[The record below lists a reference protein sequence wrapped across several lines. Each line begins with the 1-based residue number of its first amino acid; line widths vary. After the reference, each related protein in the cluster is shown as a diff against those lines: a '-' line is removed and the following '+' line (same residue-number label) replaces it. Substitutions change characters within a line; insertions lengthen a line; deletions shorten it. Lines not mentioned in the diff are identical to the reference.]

1 MENSIIP
8 WIMFNAFV
16 IVMVVVDLS
25 VFNRRSHAFTM
36 AEALIWSAVWVV
48 LALCFCG
55 WIFYSRGSNSALDFL
70 TGYVLEKSLSMD
82 NIFVFLLIFTYFG
95 VPTKYQHRVLMWG
108 IIGALVMRAT
118 FIFAGIALIEKF
130 HWTLY
135 VMGLFLVYTGIKM
148 GVGHDG
154 ELQPEKKPLLRLC
167 YRILPLTDRLDRGHF
182 FVRQKGKTF
191 ATPLLL
197 VLVLVETS
205 DIMFAFDSIP
215 AILSITRDPFIVYTS
230 NVFAILG
237 LRALYFV
244 LADLDKTF
252 RYLHYGLAVI
262 LVFIG
267 VKMLIVDWYKI
278 PVWLALLAVA
288 VILVVSITA
297 SKLVSPVEQEKPDK
311 TGTRQQDYAHSAKK
325 KSAQKKTK
333 GK

>member
-1 MENSIIP
+1 MIA
-8 WIMFNAFV
+8 WTAFNAFV
-16 IVMVVVDLS
+16 IMMLIIDLGLFS
-25 VFNRRSHAFTM
+25 RRAHAFTM
-36 AEALIWSAVWVV
+36 REALIWSAVWVT

-55 WIFYSRGSNSALDFL
+55 GILYWKGAGSALDFL

-95 VPTKYQHRVLMWG
+95 VPAKYQHRVLMWG
-108 IIGALVMRAT
+108 IIGALIMRAA

-135 VMGLFLVYTGIKM
+135 VMGVFLVYTGIKM
-148 GVGHDG
+148 GVQRDG
-154 ELQPEKKPLLRLC
+154 ELQPEKNPLLRLC
-167 YRILPLTDRLDRGHF
+167 YRVLPMTDRLDKGRF
-182 FVRQKGKTF
+182 FVKQKKKTY

-237 LRALYFV
+237 LRALYFA
-244 LADLDKTF
+244 LAHLHKTF

-262 LVFIG
+262 LVFVG
-267 VKMLIVDWYKI
+267 VKMLIADWYKI
-278 PVWLALLAVA
+278 PVWSALLTVA
-288 VILVVSITA
+288 VILVISIIA
-297 SKLVSPVEQEKPDK
+297 SKLIPSANHGEQEASRTTGRNSSSTPKKLPRTKDK
-311 TGTRQQDYAHSAKK
+311 TK
-325 KSAQKKTK
+325 
-333 GK
+333 